1 MVSFLLLQ
9 FLRHALLFSQ
19 QVSVAN
25 KAKVLANAKQV
36 TPVTASKKPQ
46 SSSEDSDSD
55 SSSSDGN
62 NTCIS
67 NFYSSSTLLTM
78 QTSVI
83 AKGYLSFY
91 LSFCHNPVFC
101 PDG

>member
-1 MVSFLLLQ
+1 MLLCL
-9 FLRHALLFSQ
+9 Q

-25 KAKVLANAKQV
+25 KANAKQV

-62 NTCIS
+62 STCIC
-67 NFYSSSTLLTM
+67 NFYRAALCVTR
-78 QTSVI
+78 
-83 AKGYLSFY
+83 SF
-91 LSFCHNPVFC
+91 
-101 PDG
+101 